1 MSFNKAYIYLKKHG
15 LEKNI
20 MKFTQSSATV
30 KDAADAI
37 KCKEGEIAKTICFI
51 IDEKPILIVAA
62 GDTKIDNAKYKL
74 EFQTKAKMV
83 DPIQVENLIGH
94 PIGGV
99 CPFGINDDVDV
110 YLDESLKRFRK
121 VYAACGSADSAV
133 GLSID
138 ELEKASNNKKWI
150 DVCKL

>member
-1 MSFNKAYIYLKKHG
+1 MSFNKAYIYLKKHD

-83 DPIQVENLIGH
+83 DPWASYRRGL
-94 PIGGV
+94 PIW
-99 CPFGINDDVDV
+99 
-110 YLDESLKRFRK
+110 
-121 VYAACGSADSAV
+121 
-133 GLSID
+133 
-138 ELEKASNNKKWI
+138 NK
-150 DVCKL
+150 